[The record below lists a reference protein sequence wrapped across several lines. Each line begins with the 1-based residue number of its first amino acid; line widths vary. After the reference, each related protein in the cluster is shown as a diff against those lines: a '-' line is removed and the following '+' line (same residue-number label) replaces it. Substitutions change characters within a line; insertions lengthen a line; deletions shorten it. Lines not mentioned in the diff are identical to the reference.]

1 MSDLSGA
8 APTESYF
15 SQVSALF
22 RLSVVRLVRSPHAPL
37 RAAAARRL
45 GQQALVLAVGGAI
58 AIVALMLMFDAME
71 IGLMPPRGTPS
82 LWPVRILTDFGK
94 DEFVLWPLAVALLV
108 IGLVVPLLQGPPRKR
123 LQRLGTDVQYL
134 FFAVLVSVLTAQVI
148 KWVVGRGRPFVGG
161 KADPLNFAPFNG
173 TEAYFSLP
181 SSHAV
186 TACALAF
193 AVAAVWPKTRIVMA
207 VYALAIMAS
216 RLVLLAHHP
225 SDVVAGGLLGVI
237 GAMAMRYWFAARQIG
252 FAIED
257 HGEIVSR

>member
-8 APTESYF
+8 APSESYF
-15 SQVSALF
+15 SQVLALL
-22 RLSVVRLVRSPHAPL
+22 RLSAVRLVRSPQAPQ
-37 RAAAARRL
+37 RAEASRRL
-45 GQQALVLAVGGAI
+45 RQYALVLAAGGAMV
-58 AIVALMLMFDAME
+58 IVALMLTFDAVE

-94 DEFVLWPLAVALLV
+94 DAYVLWPLAAALLAL
-108 IGLVVPLLQGPPRKR
+108 GLAVPLLHGPSRTR
-123 LQRLGTDVQYL
+123 LQRLGTHVQYL
-134 FFAVLVSVLTAQVI
+134 FFAVLVPVLTAQLI

-161 KADPLNFAPFNG
+161 KADPFNFAPFNG
-173 TEAYFSLP
+173 TEAYFGLP
-181 SSHAV
+181 SGHAV

-193 AVAAVWPKTRIVMA
+193 AIAAIWPRTRIVMV

-237 GAMAMRYWFAARQIG
+237 GAMAVRYWFAARQIG